1 MAEFQCWEFHG
12 QGDMMFGGKADDRLL
27 AKMPDGSL
35 KFLSSFDRFM
45 QKADWATFDSQE
57 EAETAGFKYTER
69 NGLIAGIRV

>member
-45 QKADWATFDSQE
+45 Q
-57 EAETAGFKYTER
+57 R
-69 NGLIAGIRV
+69 LIGPHSIRRKTPKRLASNTPNAMA